1 MAGTPA
7 MLELGA
13 SLSEVGLHELQRL
26 ISHVEAGVEAQRVHL
41 RAGRRSDAMES
52 ANRQGLDEHR
62 ALLGRDGVLAI
73 RLAMIG
79 GELSQKLVVRDAGGR
94 IQAGDV
100 LDLGAD
106 WPAQSRAHCGAAAS
120 WRLQSRI

>member
-52 ANRQGLDEHR
+52 PT
-62 ALLGRDGVLAI
+62 GRDSTNTGPFAGEMVYLAI
-73 RLAMIG
+73 RLAMIA
-79 GELSQKLVVRDAGGR
+79 GELRQKLVVRDAGRR
-94 IQAGDV
+94 IQGGDV
-100 LDLGAD
+100 LEEIACR
-106 WPAQSRAHCGAAAS
+106 PRSAAL
-120 WRLQSRI
+120 RR